1 MVDPEKFYS
10 KLGKTFKPGVITTV
24 VLKSSELARQGK
36 KVVPLTGGLY
46 DVPSMPWKEVRQIF
60 DEAPREA
67 WEGML
72 QYGSTQGMYGLRRE
86 ISRFMAG
93 SGMEADPGE
102 IIITAGSQEA
112 IDLVTRVF
120 LDRGDAIYIGR
131 PTYLSALSAFKQ
143 VTPQFREIPVDKDGM
158 DVDALEADLRKLR
171 AEGRPVKLLY
181 VIPCFQNPTSTVLS
195 TERKKRV
202 LELAEEHDFIIF
214 EDNPY
219 GYISFEG
226 PMPTPLAA
234 MDRSGRVMYMSTFS
248 KIVSPGMR
256 IGWIASNPEFTEKMT
271 EAKSRISICNDGL
284 SQYAATELFKR
295 GVVDK
300 QIPRVI
306 EVYRKKRDIM
316 LETMEASFP
325 EEAEWNNPKGGLFLW
340 AKVPEHVNTT
350 EMIGEAIDRGVAYI
364 PGSNF
369 FTGPIHNFMRLNYS
383 LPTEEDI
390 VEGIQKLGGLLNEKV

>member
-24 VLKSSELARQGK
+24 VLKTSELARQGK
-36 KVVPLTGGLY
+36 K
-46 DVPSMPWKEVRQIF
+46 IF

-86 ISRFMAG
+86 ISKFMAG

-143 VTPQFREIPVDKDGM
+143 VSPEFREIPIDEDGM
-158 DVDALEADLRKLR
+158 EVDALEADLRKMK
-171 AEGRPVKLLY
+171 AEGRSVKLLY

-195 TERKKRV
+195 AERKKRV

-256 IGWIASNPEFTEKMT
+256 IGWIASNPEFTEKRSASAT
-271 EAKSRISICNDGL
+271 TASPSTRPPSSSRGASWTARYPWSPRSTGR
-284 SQYAATELFKR
+284 R
-295 GVVDK
+295 G
-300 QIPRVI
+300 
-306 EVYRKKRDIM
+306 
-316 LETMEASFP
+316 T
-325 EEAEWNNPKGGLFLW
+325 
-340 AKVPEHVNTT
+340 
-350 EMIGEAIDRGVAYI
+350 
-364 PGSNF
+364 
-369 FTGPIHNFMRLNYS
+369 
-383 LPTEEDI
+383 
-390 VEGIQKLGGLLNEKV
+390 